1 MCNRSSVKFPRKHVI
16 DLLYNQSP
24 SGIFFS
30 RADCCNFK
38 NSIIWRCG
46 RLFFFCLGKK
56 LTSTDGIAL
65 RIRQTGIC
73 RRFGLPFVPKLNFKQ
88 WIFQRRL
95 IACHPNI
102 AYNLTTWL
110 RDRHTYFYR
119 NRSSIMKIPFFFSWT

>member
-1 MCNRSSVKFPRKHVI
+1 MIKIPIIRAYLCIIGHLSNFHGRTSI
-16 DLLYNQSP
+16 DLIYNQSS
-24 SGIFFS
+24 SGIFS

-110 RDRHTYFYR
+110 RGRHTHTYF
-119 NRSSIMKIPFFFSWT
+119 